1 MLFKPVILLDAI
13 FLVHLCQAMK
23 VIEIWVIQ
31 VWTGSFEE
39 LKKTQELQLQGDN
52 KSLLDMTILL
62 ISISLSQ
69 IIHGTYGVIRC
80 MFELCSPK

>member
-1 MLFKPVILLDAI
+1 MVFEPVILLDAI

-23 VIEIWVIQ
+23 AIEIWVIQ
-31 VWTGSFEE
+31 VWTGSFEG

-52 KSLLDMTILL
+52 KVFL
-62 ISISLSQ
+62 IWPSSWSVFLFLKSSMELM
-69 IIHGTYGVIRC
+69 VWFRC